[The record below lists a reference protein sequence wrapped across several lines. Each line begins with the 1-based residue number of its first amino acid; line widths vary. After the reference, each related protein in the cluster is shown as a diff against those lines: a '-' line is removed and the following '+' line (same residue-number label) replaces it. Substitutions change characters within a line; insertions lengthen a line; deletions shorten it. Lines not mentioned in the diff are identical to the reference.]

1 MYSGV
6 EPEKATSVKKTVR
19 WTVFSEEREG
29 AGDRADSMQG
39 KAAADDDPCYPHQKS
54 SFVRMGIFTFSLFT
68 IHSSLFFAIL
78 YRIFVSNK

>member
-29 AGDRADSMQG
+29 VYDRANSMQG
-39 KAAADDDPCYPHQKS
+39 KASADGDPCYPHQKES
-54 SFVRMGIFTFSLFT
+54 LSFERLSF
-68 IHSSLFFAIL
+68 
-78 YRIFVSNK
+78 